1 MVMLLFVSCGSRDM
15 FGSRA
20 DAVQIE
26 HEEIEKPEQ
35 EGDSFVSN
43 CVFRRC
49 EAIAKST
56 QQRCERCT
64 GDSSEVYCWQHRP

>member
-1 MVMLLFVSCGSRDM
+1 MVMLLFVSCGRQDM
-15 FGSRA
+15 SGTRA
-20 DAVQIE
+20 AAVQTE
-26 HEEIEKPEQ
+26 DEEIEKSEQ

-49 EAIAKST
+49 EAIANST